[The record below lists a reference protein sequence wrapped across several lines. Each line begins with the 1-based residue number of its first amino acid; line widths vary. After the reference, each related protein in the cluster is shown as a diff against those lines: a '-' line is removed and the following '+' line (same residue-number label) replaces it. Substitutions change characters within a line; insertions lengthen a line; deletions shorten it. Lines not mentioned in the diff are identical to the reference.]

1 MATSTKREARTR
13 TQNRRKT
20 KETCNRIA
28 TGADKTVNRLKRGN
42 VRGNGNGK
50 ATTKIV
56 AIRPLVQKEMT
67 VTIRGD
73 RPLLVNNKM
82 SVAEAL
88 AEKYDPASGGKSGTP
103 EPAPRTPDE
112 QYAGSF
118 YVLPDSKYP
127 APDPRGR
134 YGVPASGIKKC
145 MCSAIR
151 TTGITDN
158 TTIGLISKSFW
169 VMEDAG
175 GLCLIKGKPQRDERI
190 VIINGKVPRM
200 AYRARWDEWSMKL
213 RIKFNPL
220 VLSEEAIVNLLMYA
234 GQYIGLCE
242 LRAEK
247 KQGQCGGFVAD
258 VPKAK

>member
-1 MATSTKREARTR
+1 MATTTKNRVKKVLARKVVENGKVARAT
-13 TQNRRKT
+13 KT
-20 KETCNRIA
+20 KAAPGPKKAKAGKESETKLI
-28 TGADKTVNRLKRGN
+28 T
-42 VRGNGNGK
+42 
-50 ATTKIV
+50 IP
-56 AIRPLVQKEMT
+56 PLQQKEMA

-82 SVAEAL
+82 SVAEDL
-88 AEKYDPASGGKSGTP
+88 DEVYGGEGGKTGKVKP
-103 EPAPRTPDE
+103 RARTPDE

-145 MCSAIR
+145 ICAAVGLTG
-151 TTGITDN
+151 TTNNTD
-158 TTIGLISKSFW
+158 IGRIQKSFY

-175 GLCLIKGKPQRDERI
+175 GLCLIKGTPVRDRRMTQPK
-190 VIINGKVPRM
+190 NMTVPKM
-200 AYRARWDEWSMKL
+200 AHRARWDEWEINL

-220 VLSEEAIVNLLMYA
+220 VLSEESVVNLLMHA

-242 LRAEK
+242 MRAEK
-247 KQGQCGGFVAD
+247 KQGSCGGFVVD
-258 VPKAK
+258 IPKGK